1 MTPLQTINLL
11 RALFVTFMTA
21 IGVMIGG
28 SAFDAPWMGGF
39 AGALI
44 GLVVVL
50 ADRLLKGISLR
61 VFSSATFG
69 LLVGFL
75 FARLLLA
82 SNILRAVSED
92 TQWVI
97 GLLVYATSGYFAMML
112 AMRSSRDEFAL
123 VIPYIRFRRATVQD
137 EPLLVDSNIII
148 DGRLPELCGTGF
160 LSSSIVVPRFILDEL
175 QRLADSADPLKRER
189 GRAALDRLQQMQRNP
204 ALTVTIHESEADA
217 DTPVDTRLV
226 QLAKLLD
233 ARILT
238 NDSNLCAIA
247 RIQGVA
253 ALNLYDLAKALRPA
267 LAPGQ
272 QLELALV
279 KEGREP
285 HQAVGY
291 LPDGT
296 MIVVNHARNLL
307 GKTVP
312 VSIASALQTSAG
324 RLFFA
329 ELK

>member
-1 MTPLQTINLL
+1 
-11 RALFVTFMTA
+11 
-21 IGVMIGG
+21 MIGA
-28 SAFDAPWMGGF
+28 SAFEAPLTGAV
-39 AGALI
+39 AGAL
-44 GLVVVL
+44 LSLAVVL

-82 SNILRAVSED
+82 SNLLRGVSED
-92 TQWVI
+92 TAWII
-97 GLLVYATSGYFAMML
+97 GLVVYATCGYFAMML
-112 AMRSSRDEFAL
+112 AIRSHRDEFAL
-123 VIPYIRFRRATVQD
+123 VIPYIRFRQANVQD

-148 DGRLPELCGTGF
+148 DGRLAELCATGF
-160 LSSSIVVPRFILDEL
+160 LSSSLVVPRFVLDEL
-175 QRLADSADPLKRER
+175 QRLADSGDSLKRER

-204 ALTVTIHESEADA
+204 ALTVTIHESTLDA
-217 DTPVDTRLV
+217 GTAVDTRLV
-226 QLAKLLD
+226 QLAKLID
-233 ARILT
+233 ARLLT
-238 NDSNLCAIA
+238 NDGNLCAIA
-247 RIQGVA
+247 RLQGVT
-253 ALNLYDLAKALRPA
+253 ALNLHDLEKALRFA

-272 QLELALV
+272 RLEIALV
-279 KEGREP
+279 KEGRES
-285 HQAVGY
+285 HQAIGY

-296 MIVVNHARNLL
+296 MIVVNHARSQL

>member
-11 RALFVTFMTA
+11 RTLFVTFMTA
-21 IGVMIGG
+21 IGVMIGE
-28 SAFDAPWMGGF
+28 SAFDAPWMGAF
-39 AGALI
+39 AGALV

-50 ADRLLKGISLR
+50 GDRLLKGITLR

-82 SNILRAVSED
+82 SNLLRAVSED

-123 VIPYIRFRRATVQD
+123 VIPYIRFRQATVQE

-148 DGRLPELCGTGF
+148 DGRLPELCATGF

-175 QRLADSADPLKRER
+175 QRLADSGDPLKRER
-189 GRAALDRLQQMQRNP
+189 GRAALERLQQMQRNP
-204 ALTVTIHESEADA
+204 ALNVRIHESESDSG
-217 DTPVDTRLV
+217 TPVDTHLV
-226 QLAKLLD
+226 QLGKLLD

-247 RIQGVA
+247 RLQGVN
-253 ALNLYDLAKALRPA
+253 ALNLHDLGKALRPA

-279 KEGREP
+279 KEGRES